1 MPASGTGRTLP
12 AVFASRN
19 TGCWLTGPAA
29 VYPMAMIVL
38 PGTTVA
44 PTTDSVA
51 ALPSEPVGSQA
62 APVPVL
68 V

>member
-1 MPASGTGRTLP
+1 
-12 AVFASRN
+12 
-19 TGCWLTGPAA
+19 
-29 VYPMAMIVL
+29 MIVL

-44 PTTDSVA
+44 LTTDSVL